1 VPVRFAQR
9 ETVAVA
15 CLSVR
20 SWWQVDADKPL
31 YHLESHLMFSIEMR
45 VRYNECDPMGF
56 VHHSNYLTY
65 MEIGRTEMLRA
76 SGGRY
81 REMEAAGQFVVVVRS
96 DVRYRKPARYDD
108 LLVVT
113 TEATKVTAAK
123 IVHRYTILR
132 DDTTIVEADI
142 TLAVIDRDGRLQRVP
157 PDLIETK

>member
-1 VPVRFAQR
+1 
-9 ETVAVA
+9 
-15 CLSVR
+15 
-20 SWWQVDADKPL
+20 
-31 YHLESHLMFSIEMR
+31 MFSIEIR

-65 MEIGRTEMLRA
+65 MEMGRTELLRA

-81 REMEAAGQFVVVVRS
+81 REMEEAGQFVVVVRS

-113 TEATKVTAAK
+113 TEVTKITAAK
-123 IVHRYTILR
+123 IVHHYTIRR
-132 DDTTIVEADI
+132 DETIIVDADI

-157 PDLIETK
+157 DDLGNTSDVRDQH